1 MKYDLKT
8 ILLAVSTFK
17 KNSDK
22 SKQVKKRLLYNQAP
36 VGGLSIIWFWLTFFA
51 MPFIEYA
58 VIFNPVVFPMLG
70 IAQAIVFFIV
80 FLSIVMI
87 LIYALFIFN
96 NRVVIDKIRPI
107 WEGYFP
113 EIELKLILT
122 SSHSPYREF
131 FNEYSLI
138 SGDDLSDEELHAKMK
153 EAVARMKEDNKDLL
167 EAMNRSEQ
175 RT

>member
-8 ILLAVSTFK
+8 ILSTVSTFK

-36 VGGLSIIWFWLTFFA
+36 IGGLHINYFWAIFIA

-58 VIFNPVVFPMLG
+58 SIFNPVVFPMLG

-87 LIYALFIFN
+87 LIFALYAFN
-96 NRVVIDKIRPI
+96 NRTVIDGITPM
-107 WEGYFP
+107 WEAYFP
-113 EIELKLILT
+113 DIDIQLILT
-122 SSHSPYREF
+122 SRVSPYADF
-131 FNEYSLI
+131 MKEYSLVA
-138 SGDDLSDEELHAKMK
+138 SEDLSDDELHARLKLAVTKME
-153 EAVARMKEDNKDLL
+153 EANKDLL
-167 EAMNRSEQ
+167 DAMQRKNKRS
-175 RT
+175 

>member
-8 ILLAVSTFK
+8 ILSTVSTFK

-36 VGGLSIIWFWLTFFA
+36 IGGLHVNYFWASFIA

-58 VIFNPVVFPMLG
+58 CIFNPVVFPMLG

-87 LIYALFIFN
+87 LIFALYAFN
-96 NRVVIDKIRPI
+96 NRVVIDGIAPM
-107 WEGYFP
+107 WEEYFP
-113 EIELKLILT
+113 DIDVKLVLT
-122 SSHSPYREF
+122 SSHSPYANF
-131 FNEYSLI
+131 FKAYSEVA
-138 SGDDLSDEELHAKMK
+138 GEDLSDEALHQKLKQSFIKMQ
-153 EAVARMKEDNKDLL
+153 EENKDLL
-167 EAMNRSEQ
+167 EAMQRDRS
-175 RT
+175 RA